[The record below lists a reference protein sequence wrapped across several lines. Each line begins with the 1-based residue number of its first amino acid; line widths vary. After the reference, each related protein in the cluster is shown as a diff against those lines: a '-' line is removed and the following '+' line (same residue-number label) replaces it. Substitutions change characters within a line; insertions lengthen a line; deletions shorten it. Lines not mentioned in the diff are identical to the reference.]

1 MDEGF
6 ILSNKFRRAVFAELV
21 SGETDIERIAKKHHI
36 IRNVA
41 VRIADDLIREEIID
55 EGFILSN
62 KFRRAIFAELVSG
75 ETNIERIAKKQHIIR
90 NVAIRIADDFIRE
103 EIIEKKGNRYFLTTD
118 GEKLAANIK

>member
-1 MDEGF
+1 MLVKIMDEGF

-41 VRIADDLIREEIID
+41 
-55 EGFILSN
+55 
-62 KFRRAIFAELVSG
+62 
-75 ETNIERIAKKQHIIR
+75 
-90 NVAIRIADDFIRE
+90 IRIADDFIRE
-103 EIIEKKGNRYFLTTD
+103 EIIEKKGNRYFLTND

>member
-6 ILSNKFRRAVFAELV
+6 ILSNKFRRVVFAELV

-41 VRIADDLIREEIID
+41 M
-55 EGFILSN
+55 
-62 KFRRAIFAELVSG
+62 
-75 ETNIERIAKKQHIIR
+75 
-90 NVAIRIADDFIRE
+90 RIADDFMRE
-103 EIIEKKGNRYFLTTD
+103 EIIEKKGNRYFLTND

>member
-6 ILSNKFRRAVFAELV
+6 ILSNKFRRAIFAELV

-41 VRIADDLIREEIID
+41 
-55 EGFILSN
+55 
-62 KFRRAIFAELVSG
+62 
-75 ETNIERIAKKQHIIR
+75 
-90 NVAIRIADDFIRE
+90 IRIADDFIRD
-103 EIIEKKGNRYFLTTD
+103 EIIEKKGNRYFLTND